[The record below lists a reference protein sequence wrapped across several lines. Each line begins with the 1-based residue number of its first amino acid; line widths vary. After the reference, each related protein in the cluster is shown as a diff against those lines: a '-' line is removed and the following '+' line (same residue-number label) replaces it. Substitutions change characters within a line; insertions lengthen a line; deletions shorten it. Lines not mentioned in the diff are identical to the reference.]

1 MWTSGYLRI
10 VFIKQMNITLV
21 RSLHSIWQRV
31 LQLRV
36 TSHNRRVSCAVNKQ
50 YVSVSEETTVASLCQ
65 QPVAR
70 VRALA
75 RAAVHVPRLARRS
88 LIALSSAVL
97 SAALGLMSLNASAQN
112 AGNEQIVTVRA
123 GSTASAVTLG
133 GTVVPF
139 KEVTLTAQ
147 IPGRVDMLA
156 GKEGDK
162 FKKGDILVAI
172 DDSQLLAKRR
182 EVQSQIGAAQAQIAN
197 AQVQYNREMWS
208 PQDRSI
214 SRSGGMGMPS
224 MFDQMFTQPFSQSFM
239 PGNYGGNR
247 WVDESANLYSRG
259 TQLSQAQS
267 QLAAAQSQ
275 LQQID
280 AKLRDTRS
288 FAPFDGVIVKKMV
301 EQGDTVQPG
310 QPLVEYADLTYL
322 QVQVDVPVRLMGG
335 LRKGMLVPVR
345 IDVGNVRV
353 DARVAQIFPTA
364 DPVRHTVTVKFD
376 LPIGV
381 PGGPGMYA
389 EVMVP
394 EESTS
399 MQNVPVIPDTAV
411 VWRGSLPA
419 VYVAGEDNRKELRLI
434 RVGDYV
440 NSHDIAVLSG
450 LKVGERIY
458 AVPPTGSS
466 REWSQ
471 RSD

>member
-1 MWTSGYLRI
+1 
-10 VFIKQMNITLV
+10 
-21 RSLHSIWQRV
+21 
-31 LQLRV
+31 
-36 TSHNRRVSCAVNKQ
+36 
-50 YVSVSEETTVASLCQ
+50 VASLYK

-70 VRALA
+70 VQRIA
-75 RAAVHVPRLARRS
+75 RAGDSNPRRGWHRLVTG
-88 LIALSSAVL
+88 ISSAL
-97 SAALGLMSLNASAQN
+97 LAMTLGLTAHAVSAQN
-112 AGNEQIVTVRA
+112 VGGGDQIVTVQA
-123 GSTASAVTLG
+123 GSAASAVTLG
-133 GTVVPF
+133 GTVVAY

-147 IPGRVDMLA
+147 IPGRVDMIA
-156 GKEGDK
+156 GTEGDK
-162 FKKGDILVAI
+162 FKKGDILVGI

-182 EVQSQIGAAQAQIAN
+182 EVQSQIAVAQAQIAN
-197 AQVQYNREMWS
+197 AQVQYDREVWS

-224 MFDQMFTQPFSQSFM
+224 MFDQMFTQPFGQTFM
-239 PGNYGGNR
+239 PGSVGGNR
-247 WVDESANLYSRG
+247 WVDERANLYSRG

-322 QVQVDVPVRLMGG
+322 QVEVDVPVRIMAG
-335 LRKGMLVPVR
+335 LRKGMLVPVK

-389 EVMVP
+389 EVMLP
-394 EESTS
+394 EESQS
-399 MQNVPVIPDTAV
+399 MQNVPVIPDTAI

-419 VYVAGEDNRKELRLI
+419 VYVAGENNRKELRLI

-440 NSHDIAVLSG
+440 SSHDVAVLSG

-458 AVPPTGSS
+458 AMPPSGSS
-466 REWSQ
+466 REWGQ